1 MHDNII
7 QVHGLANQNMQ
18 LLVDTF
24 IGKQHGF
31 MNLKMWKKNEG
42 LHLPLLL
49 CLGAIVNMENLVYH
63 KIVSLSHSHN
73 RSFFSTH

>member
-31 MNLKMWKKNEG
+31 MNLKMWKKNER
-42 LHLPLLL
+42 LHFPLLL
-49 CLGAIVNMENLVYH
+49 CLGAIVNMENLV
-63 KIVSLSHSHN
+63 SLSQKC
-73 RSFFSTH
+73 